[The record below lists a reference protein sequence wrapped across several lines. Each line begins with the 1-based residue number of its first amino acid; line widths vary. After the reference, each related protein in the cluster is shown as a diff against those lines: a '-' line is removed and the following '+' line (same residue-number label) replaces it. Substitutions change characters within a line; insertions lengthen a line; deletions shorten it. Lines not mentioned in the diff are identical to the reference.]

1 MSTATAS
8 ISSAQRQR
16 LMWQCRRGMLELDI
30 LLQGFVDNGYSDLS
44 TAERQSFEALLKY
57 PDQELLEYFFQQAQ
71 PDDKDIAKLVHSI
84 RQAVK
89 V

>member
-1 MSTATAS
+1 MIVETAS

-30 LLQGFVDNGYSDLS
+30 LLQGFVDSGYSELS
-44 TAERQSFEALLKY
+44 TIEQQTFEKLLMY
-57 PDQELLEYFFQQAQ
+57 PDQELLEFFLQQTQ
-71 PDDKDIAKLVHSI
+71 PNDKDIAKLVHSI

>member
-1 MSTATAS
+1 MIAESSS

-30 LLQGFVDNGYSDLS
+30 LLQGFVDCCYIELS
-44 TAERQSFEALLKY
+44 TAEQQTFETLLKF
-57 PDQELLEYFFQQAQ
+57 PDQELLEYFLQQAE
-71 PDDKDIAKLVHSI
+71 PDDKDIAQLVQSI
-84 RQAVK
+84 RQAVT